1 MTGVLPLYK
10 LQKTEMMKRIFNRY
24 ILTAMWLLAL
34 LATSTESR
42 AFSPES
48 YAGSSR
54 LAEGKWVK
62 VSVGESGI
70 YRITPDDLRQWGF
83 SDINA
88 VRVFGYGGAPIS
100 DILTAANTVD
110 DLPQVPVLRTT
121 GGLLFYGQGVT
132 TTKRIGDDGM
142 QLVQVQHPYATSA
155 CYFITENSSIEAA
168 ELTPQSRTEQGGSP
182 LQSFTECVY
191 HEKELVTPGQT
202 GRLLLG
208 EDFRYS
214 TSQSFDFDLTDL
226 VAGSTVYA
234 QTSFGAKIV
243 NGSGRLAFKYNG
255 NALDWTGGDGIRGI
269 TSVAYEHVR
278 MTTSLKSFTLD
289 DSKLS
294 YNVSLSYTGTLFA
307 ARLDYITIN
316 YQRRLRLGG
325 NQLLFRSAA
334 ARDMVLNDATA
345 NTHVLDV
352 TTPWAVQEVKVSL
365 SGATATIPGSTGDRT
380 YIAFNDNAT
389 FTSPSKV
396 EDVTNQDL
404 HASEIP
410 DMVIITPPEF
420 QTQAQRIADRHAA
433 DDDFQTLVVTP
444 RTIYNE
450 FSSGTVDYNAFRR
463 LLKMYYDRDDA
474 SARKLR
480 YVLLF
485 GRPSYDNRE
494 ITEAVKRDSYPRLII
509 WESDNGDNE
518 NTSYCTDDLLAML
531 DDGAGHNMSG
541 DKLRLAIGRMPVK
554 SSDEAKLMVDKLFDY
569 MDNKDTG
576 MWKNNVLMIADDE
589 DSGIHM
595 SQGEEFIKTA
605 KDNGGEPYLYT
616 RVYQDAYT
624 AESAGS
630 GRVYPQARADMY
642 GKLAE
647 GVLWAH
653 YIGHANPSS
662 WTADGLLTSSDV
674 ADNMFY
680 PHLPLLYTATC
691 EYTRYDADNL
701 SGGEYMWLN
710 TQGGV
715 IALIST
721 ARVVF
726 ISDNGVLARQVA
738 AHVFE
743 RDADGAFLRIGDILL
758 RGKNDYSR
766 SNENKLRYA
775 VIGDPAMRLNYP
787 KYSITV
793 DEINGE
799 VPDDLNKDITI
810 EARQTVEIAGTILDP
825 TGVEATDF
833 NGHIIPKLYDAE
845 TSVTTHGYGDGTE
858 YVYYDRNNLLVM
870 TQEPVTNGHFRFTV
884 KMPTEISNNWSPA
897 LLNLYAVADNG
908 NEANGSNERFYV
920 FGYDEEAIEDTQGP
934 DISYFVLNSANFK
947 DEDNVNE
954 SPLVMAAFS
963 DPSGINLSSAGV
975 GHQMMLT
982 LDETT
987 NYTDLASHYTPDEG
1001 GEGGSIK
1008 YQLNDLAAGNHTLR
1022 LRVWDNANNSSTR
1035 TIKFNVIPG
1044 LTPELYDV
1052 YTNANPASETASF
1065 YVVHDR
1071 PDATMTVTI
1080 EIYDLMGRLVWS
1092 TTETGKSDMFT
1103 TFPVQWNLTD
1113 MAGRRV
1119 SRGIYIY
1126 RAAVESNGQRQ
1137 NTKGKKIAVAAE

>member
-1 MTGVLPLYK
+1 
-10 LQKTEMMKRIFNRY
+10 MKSYFQRY
-24 ILTAMWLLAL
+24 ILIAIWLLATTA
-34 LATSTESR
+34 LAHGFST
-42 AFSPES
+42 ES

-62 VSVGESGI
+62 VSIDESGI
-70 YRITPDDLRQWGF
+70 YRITPDNLRQWGF

-100 DILTAANTVD
+100 DVLSAENTVD

-132 TTKRIGDDGM
+132 TTKRIANEGM
-142 QLVQVQHPYATSA
+142 QLLQVQHPYATKA
-155 CYFITENSSIEAA
+155 CYFITENAAIEAA
-168 ELTPQSRTEQGGSP
+168 ELKPEERTAQGGAP
-182 LQSFTECVY
+182 LTSFIDYVF
-191 HEKELVTPGQT
+191 HEQELVTPGQT

-214 TSQSFDFDLTDL
+214 TSQNFNFDLTDI

-234 QTSFGAKIV
+234 QTSFGAKII
-243 NGSGRLAFKYNG
+243 NGSGRLAYKYNG
-255 NALDWTGGDGIRGI
+255 NSLEWGGGDGIRGI

-278 MTTSLKSFTLD
+278 MTTGVKSFTLD

-294 YNVSLSYTGTLFA
+294 YNVSLTYSGTLFT

-316 YQRRLRLGG
+316 YERQLRLAG
-325 NQLLFRSAA
+325 NQLTFRSAA
-334 ARDMVLNDATA
+334 AKDMALSNAGA

-352 TTPWAVQEVKVSL
+352 TTPWNVEEVAVAL
-365 SGATATIPGSTGDRT
+365 NGATVTIPGTSGDRT
-380 YIAFNDNAT
+380 YVAFNDNAS
-389 FTSPSKV
+389 FPSPAKV
-396 EDVTNQDL
+396 EDVVNQNL
-404 HASEIP
+404 HATEIP

-420 QTQAQRIADRHAA
+420 HTQAQRIADRHAA
-433 DDDFQTLVVTP
+433 DDGFTTLVVNP
-444 RTIYNE
+444 RAIYNE

-463 LLKMYYDRDDA
+463 MLKMFYDRDDA
-474 SARKLR
+474 TNRKLR
-480 YVLLF
+480 YLLML

-494 ITEAVKRDSYPRLII
+494 ITDAVKRDSYPRLII

-531 DDGAGHNMSG
+531 EDGAGMNMAA
-541 DKLRLAIGRMPVK
+541 DKICLSIGRMPVK
-554 SSDEAKLMVDKLFDY
+554 SADEAKAMVDKLFTY

-595 SQGEEFIKTA
+595 SQGEEFIKIA

-674 ADNMFY
+674 AQQMFY
-680 PHLPLLYTATC
+680 THLPMLYTATC

-701 SGGEYMWLN
+701 SGGELMWLN

-715 IALIST
+715 IALITT

-743 RDADGAFLRIGDILL
+743 RDADGAFLRIGDILT
-758 RGKNDYSR
+758 RGKNDYNR
-766 SNENKLRYA
+766 SNENKLRYT

-799 VPDDLNKDITI
+799 VPDQLDNDITI
-810 EARQTVEIAGTILDP
+810 QARQSVEIAGTIYDAS
-825 TGVEATDF
+825 GAEATDF
-833 NGHIIPKLYDAE
+833 NGYVIPKIYDAE

-858 YVYYDRNNLLVM
+858 YVYYDRNNLLVL
-870 TQEPVTNGHFRFTV
+870 TQEPVTGGKFRFTV
-884 KMPTEISNNWSPA
+884 KMPSEISNNWSPA
-897 LLNLYAVADNG
+897 LLNLYAVTTDG
-908 NEANGSNERFYV
+908 LEANGSNEKFYV
-920 FGYDEEAIEDTQGP
+920 YGYDETAIEDTKGP
-934 DISYFVLNSANFK
+934 DVEYFVLNSSNFK
-947 DEDNVNE
+947 DGDNVNE

-963 DPSGINLSSAGV
+963 DESGINLSSAGV

-987 NYTDLASHYTPDEG
+987 SYTDIAQHYVPAEG
-1001 GEGGSIK
+1001 GQGGAIK
-1008 YQLNDLAAGNHTLR
+1008 YQLSDLAAGNHSLR
-1022 LRVWDNANNSSTR
+1022 LRVWDNANNSTST
-1035 TIKFNVIPG
+1035 TINFNVVPG
-1044 LTPELYDV
+1044 LTPELVDV
-1052 YTNANPASETASF
+1052 YTSANPAKETASF

-1080 EIYDLMGRLVWS
+1080 EVYNLMGRLVWS
-1092 TTETGKSDMFT
+1092 STQTGKSDMFT

-1126 RAAVESNGQRQ
+1126 RASVESNGKRQ
-1137 NTKGKKIAVAAE
+1137 STKGKKIAVAAE